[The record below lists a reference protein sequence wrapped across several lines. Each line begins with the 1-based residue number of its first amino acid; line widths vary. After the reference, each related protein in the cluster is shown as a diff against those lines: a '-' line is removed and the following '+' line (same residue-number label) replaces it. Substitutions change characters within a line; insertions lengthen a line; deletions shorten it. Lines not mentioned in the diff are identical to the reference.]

1 MSLKNKGKGFIAEF
15 RDFIMRGNVIDM
27 AVGVIIAT
35 AFGKITTTLVN
46 NVIMP
51 LLGFYLL
58 DGIDL
63 SKYDIVLKEAV
74 LAADGVAVAEPAVV
88 VGIGTLLVAIVDFI
102 IIAFVIFLTIKMLAK
117 IKEMAEKAAKK
128 KEEEVVEEA
137 PKGPTTEELLTEI
150 LAEIKKDK
158 E

>member
-27 AVGVIIAT
+27 AVGVVIAT
-35 AFGKITTTLVN
+35 AFGKITTALVN

-63 SKYDIVLKEAV
+63 SQYDIVLKEAV
-74 LAADGVAVAEPAVV
+74 LAADGVTVAEPAVV
-88 VGIGTLLVAIVDFI
+88 VGIGTLLVAIVDFL

-117 IKEMAEKAAKK
+117 IKEMAEKMAKK

-158 E
+158 

>member
-1 MSLKNKGKGFIAEF
+1 MSLKKKGKGFIAEF

-58 DGIDL
+58 NGIDL
-63 SKYDIVLKEAV
+63 SKYDIILKPEVLV
-74 LAADGVAVAEPAVV
+74 DGVVSEPAVV

-117 IKEMAEKAAKK
+117 IKEMAEKMAKK
-128 KEEEVVEEA
+128 KEEEVVEET

-150 LAEIKKDK
+150 LAEIKKNK

>member
-1 MSLKNKGKGFIAEF
+1 
-15 RDFIMRGNVIDM
+15 
-27 AVGVIIAT
+27 
-35 AFGKITTTLVN
+35 
-46 NVIMP
+46 MP
-51 LLGFYLL
+51 ILGFYLL

-63 SKYDIVLKEAV
+63 SKYDIILKPEVLV
-74 LAADGVAVAEPAVV
+74 DGVVTEPAVV

-117 IKEMAEKAAKK
+117 IKEMAEKMAKK
-128 KEEEVVEEA
+128 KAEEAQEEA

-150 LAEIKKDK
+150 LAEIKKNK